1 MSPGDLA
8 MLLATS
14 PPSARYSVERS
25 GHIASVVLGMYLKLM
40 KYYDLDKD
48 ILKVER
54 RVGFSNSSNARTS
67 RKNHNRE
74 LVIAFL

>member
-1 MSPGDLA
+1 MSLLELA
-8 MLLATS
+8 MLLEIS

-48 ILKVER
+48 ILEVER
-54 RVGFSNSSNARTS
+54 RVGFSNSSNSRTS